1 MEKVMG
7 ALMIMCGEMREPIL
21 HGAGIPQ
28 PAALY
33 IADPA
38 TRAGR
43 DGKQQ
48 NGLWKTHRAF
58 GDQHADQY
66 QQAVAGQ
73 KAAGSSPFSRNKI
86 INNTKYN
93 MPIMEGLASV
103 SKS

>member
-7 ALMIMCGEMREPIL
+7 ALMIMCGEMREPVL

-28 PAALY
+28 PAALN
-33 IADPA
+33 IAHPA
-38 TRAGR
+38 TQAGR

-48 NGLWKTHRAF
+48 NGLWITHRAF
-58 GDQHADQY
+58 GDQHADQINRLSP
-66 QQAVAGQ
+66 Q